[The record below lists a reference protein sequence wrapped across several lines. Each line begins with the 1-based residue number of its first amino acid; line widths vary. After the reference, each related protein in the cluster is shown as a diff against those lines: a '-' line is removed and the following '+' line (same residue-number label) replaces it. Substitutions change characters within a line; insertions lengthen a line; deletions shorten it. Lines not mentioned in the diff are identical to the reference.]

1 MSTSW
6 QVETADGDRLDVMEA
21 DGLVVIEF
29 GQDGYRRLNAEQ
41 AEDFARLFTAA
52 CWEAGRNSGHPATP
66 EQQLATDE
74 ALAAL
79 RRKLAGDDGV

>member
-41 AEDFARLFTAA
+41 AEDFARLFTA